1 MGGSQM
7 NDQRIF
13 TYRKTIGGL
22 LIRFVE
28 MVIGLVGLLLLALSI
43 NSLINAVIGST
54 ELPMPVV
61 LAPVGLLA
69 LALGSYTHCPDIR
82 VNGETLSIKIVWKWQ
97 RLDRRR
103 IKVREYL
110 DKTLIV
116 TSSDLPFAYFWL
128 FSRDGIGKKC
138 FVVNK
143 YISDS
148 EDLFHILKSD

>member
-1 MGGSQM
+1 MKM
-7 NDQRIF
+7 NNQRIF

-43 NSLINAVIGST
+43 NSLINAVISST

-69 LALGSYTHCPDIR
+69 LALGAYTHCPDIL
-82 VNGETLSIKIVWKWQ
+82 VNGETLSIKIVWRWQ
-97 RLDRRR
+97 RLDRKRM
-103 IKVREYL
+103 KVREYL
-110 DKTLIV
+110 GRMLIV
-116 TSSDLPFAYFWL
+116 TSSDLPFPYFWL
-128 FSRDGIGKKC
+128 FSRYGIGKKC

-148 EDLFHILKSD
+148 EDLFQMLKRD